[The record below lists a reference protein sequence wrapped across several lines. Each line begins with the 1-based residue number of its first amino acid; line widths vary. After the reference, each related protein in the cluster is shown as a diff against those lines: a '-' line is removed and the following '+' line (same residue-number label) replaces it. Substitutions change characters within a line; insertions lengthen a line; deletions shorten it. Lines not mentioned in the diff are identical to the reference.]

1 MKNIII
7 KNLDKITDIQSYLE
21 KLNTKKN
28 LNKRFFIE
36 YQNNLFKESNW
47 LDKNDIKNLLTISGY
62 QFIAIKKD
70 WIIARIKTVGLNKLS
85 VSIVIPARNEARNIP
100 GIIKSIPYFGKS
112 QEIIFVEGGSK
123 DDTWLKIQA
132 EIKTNKIKARKVIAL
147 KQPDLGK
154 ANAVRLGFRKST
166 ADILIIY
173 DADRTVDPKDIIKF
187 YNILVSGEAEFANG
201 SRLVY
206 PMEKDA
212 MQMLNKIANKIFGLF
227 FTKVFGQIFKDTLC
241 GTKALFK
248 KDYNTFKYFKDDPFG
263 DFELIFGAIQ
273 NNLKVIEIPI
283 RYKERIYGMTNIK
296 RFHHGLLLFKI
307 MLIAVWKFSLKKLFL
322 PTELR

>member
-47 LDKNDIKNLLTISGY
+47 LDKNDIKNLLTLSGY

-112 QEIIFVEGGSK
+112 Q
-123 DDTWLKIQA
+123 
-132 EIKTNKIKARKVIAL
+132 R
-147 KQPDLGK
+147 
-154 ANAVRLGFRKST
+154 
-166 ADILIIY
+166 
-173 DADRTVDPKDIIKF
+173 
-187 YNILVSGEAEFANG
+187 
-201 SRLVY
+201 
-206 PMEKDA
+206 
-212 MQMLNKIANKIFGLF
+212 
-227 FTKVFGQIFKDTLC
+227 
-241 GTKALFK
+241 
-248 KDYNTFKYFKDDPFG
+248 
-263 DFELIFGAIQ
+263 
-273 NNLKVIEIPI
+273 
-283 RYKERIYGMTNIK
+283 
-296 RFHHGLLLFKI
+296 
-307 MLIAVWKFSLKKLFL
+307 
-322 PTELR
+322 

>member
-1 MKNIII
+1 LV
-7 KNLDKITDIQSYLE
+7 NL
-21 KLNTKKN
+21 
-28 LNKRFFIE
+28 
-36 YQNNLFKESNW
+36 
-47 LDKNDIKNLLTISGY
+47 
-62 QFIAIKKD
+62 
-70 WIIARIKTVGLNKLS
+70 
-85 VSIVIPARNEARNIP
+85 
-100 GIIKSIPYFGKS
+100 
-112 QEIIFVEGGSK
+112 K

-263 DFELIFGAIQ
+263 DFDLLFGAYKL
-273 NNLKVIEIPI
+273 NLKIIDLPI
-283 RYKERIYGMTNIK
+283 RYRERKYGDTNIS
-296 RFHHGLLLFKI
+296 RFSHGFLLLRMCFYAAGKI
-307 MLIAVWKFSLKKLFL
+307 KFW
-322 PTELR
+322 

>member
-47 LDKNDIKNLLTISGY
+47 LDKNDIKNLLTLSGY

-132 EIKTNKIKARKVIAL
+132 EIKTNKIKANPESILVAVKDGVIVGNVCIINYGSKLQYLFRLAVDKDYRNQGIATQLINSAVDIARKNGVNEVGLYA
-147 KQPDLGK
+147 
-154 ANAVRLGFRKST
+154 
-166 ADILIIY
+166 
-173 DADRTVDPKDIIKF
+173 DADNSKLLAYYSKR
-187 YNILVSGEAEFANG
+187 G
-201 SRLVY
+201 
-206 PMEKDA
+206 
-212 MQMLNKIANKIFGLF
+212 
-227 FTKVFGQIFKDTLC
+227 
-241 GTKALFK
+241 FK
-248 KDYNTFKYFKDDPFG
+248 KSKS
-263 DFELIFGAIQ
+263 
-273 NNLKVIEIPI
+273 
-283 RYKERIYGMTNIK
+283 RYYYMWQDIK
-296 RFHHGLLLFKI
+296 
-307 MLIAVWKFSLKKLFL
+307 
-322 PTELR
+322 